1 MVCEEVGVEQG
12 EGREVDRDGN
22 PEKNTSEE
30 MTNYTV
36 RIYTRLCKEVYSY
49 TVCTCTPS
57 ESISATATHSVGSN
71 ARDQECCD
79 ETEHL
84 KSVSIIEHLK
94 LSTRYHTSQC
104 TLQQKLHYSIML
116 NLANKSTLEG
126 IDSRLGQK

>member
-1 MVCEEVGVEQG
+1 MGVERG

-22 PEKNTSEE
+22 PGKKQIGGDDQLHNA
-30 MTNYTV
+30 Y
-36 RIYTRLCKEVYSY
+36 IYKIMQRSMLIH
-49 TVCTCTPS
+49 CTCTPS
-57 ESISATATHSVGSN
+57 ESVSATATHSVGSN

-104 TLQQKLHYSIML
+104 TLQQKLHYYIMRMSQHL
-116 NLANKSTLEG
+116 IEG